1 MLNLRHTFGVYT
13 PSLTLAYMQNFMKVS
28 TNKGLENITKPFGYI
43 DFNSDIN
50 LENGFLFNLQYTYTG
65 AGTAG
70 FLTFEPMHVFNARIQ
85 KTFFNEKL

>member
-1 MLNLRHTFGVYT
+1 
-13 PSLTLAYMQNFMKVS
+13 MKVS